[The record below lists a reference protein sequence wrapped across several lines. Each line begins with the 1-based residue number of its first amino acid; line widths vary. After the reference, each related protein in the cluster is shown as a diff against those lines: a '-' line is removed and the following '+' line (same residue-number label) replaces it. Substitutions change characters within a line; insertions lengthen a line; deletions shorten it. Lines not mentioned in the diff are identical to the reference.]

1 LDTIIDTN
9 QAHELSEI
17 IQQTIE
23 LVNKDKKELVVVYII
38 DFNIFEA
45 VPAKWCDQKFEGWK
59 EIVRVCAG

>member
-1 LDTIIDTN
+1 MDTIIDTN
-9 QAHELSEI
+9 QAQELSEI
-17 IQQTIE
+17 IQQTIK

-45 VPAKWCDQKFEGWK
+45 VPANWCDQKFEGWK